1 MNFAGKAKG
10 RVWKTTEKTIEKTIE
25 KTTKKTTKKIFKAL
39 EKYPDLTTKEL
50 ADICGI
56 SIGGIN
62 YQLKKMKNLGMIR
75 RIGPD
80 KGGHWEIIK

>member
-1 MNFAGKAKG
+1 MNFAGKAKA
-10 RVWKTTEKTIEKTIE
+10 RVWKTIEKTTEKTIEKT
-25 KTTKKTTKKIFKAL
+25 TDKIFKAL